1 MQGEKMH
8 RSTYRVLQI
17 FELLSASPSGMSL
30 TQLSQALDIPKGSL
44 HPILKTMEA
53 MNFIQAGK
61 DGNYSIGQ
69 ASYFVGSSY
78 TKNSDLLQE
87 IDYVAKNVSKTV
99 NQTVYFSVLSGGD
112 VLYLLEERVQTPV
125 TIQARRGYKFPA
137 YSTSIGKALLSDT
150 SLAELHALYPQGLIK
165 LTDYTI
171 DNFDTLHDQLQKI
184 QASGFS
190 YEKEESNEG
199 VQCIAIPIT
208 YNRQVIAAMSIAT
221 PVFYYSEDFEKKAQL
236 ALNKAR
242 IEIEKLISDNI
253 ADWIYSPVSR

>member
-1 MQGEKMH
+1 MQEEKMH

-17 FELLSASPSGMSL
+17 FELLSASPFGMSL
-30 TQLSQALDIPKGSL
+30 TQLSQTLGIPKGSL

-53 MNFIQAGK
+53 MSFIQVGNE
-61 DGNYSIGQ
+61 GNYSIGQ
-69 ASYFVGSSY
+69 AAYFVGASY

-87 IDYVAKNVSKTV
+87 IDYVAKNVSKSV

-137 YSTSIGKALLSDT
+137 YATGIGKALLSDV
-150 SLAELHALYPQGLIK
+150 SLAELHALYPQGLKK

-171 DNFDTLHDQLQKI
+171 DDFDVLYDQLLKI
-184 QASGFS
+184 QAFGFS

-199 VQCIAIPIT
+199 VQCIGAPIT
-208 YNRQVIAAMSIAT
+208 YNHHVIAAMSIAT
-221 PVFYYSEDFEKKAQL
+221 PVFYYTEEFEE
-236 ALNKAR
+236 KAR
-242 IEIEKLISDNI
+242 NALGKARTEIEKLVYDNI
-253 ADWIYSPVSR
+253 ADWIYSPVSK